1 MGRWVPDSQGRLI
14 AAALELFVE
23 RGFDQTTVA
32 DIAARAGVTQRT
44 FYRQFTDKREVLFWG
59 QERLTATLIA
69 ALEAVPENVTPL
81 AAVVEAIAA
90 AGAFFEDET
99 AGPRMRNQVIT
110 ANAELREREL
120 LKMAML
126 ADALTQTLGARGVA
140 PATAELAARTA
151 IAVFEVAFTRWIHE
165 TPARQ
170 FAQVVDEVYLELEA
184 LTSTVDAGSR

>member
-14 AAALELFVE
+14 AAALELFVAH
-23 RGFDQTTVA
+23 GFDQTTVA

-59 QERLTATLIA
+59 QERLTATLVA

-81 AAVVEAIAA
+81 DAVIEAVAT
-90 AGAFFEDET
+90 AGEFFGDQT
-99 AGPRMRNQVIT
+99 AGPRMRHQVIT
-110 ANAELREREL
+110 ANTELREREL

-126 ADALTQTLGARGVA
+126 ADALTQTLGKRGVA

-151 IAVFEVAFTRWIHE
+151 IAVFEVAFTRWIQE

-170 FAQVVDEVYLELEA
+170 FAQVVDETYLELEA
-184 LTSTVDAGSR
+184 LTSTADASSC

>member
-14 AAALELFVE
+14 AAALELFVAH
-23 RGFDQTTVA
+23 GFDQTTVA

-59 QERLTATLIA
+59 QERLTATLVA
-69 ALEAVPENVTPL
+69 ALDAVPENVTPL
-81 AAVVEAIAA
+81 DAVVEAIAA
-90 AGAFFEDET
+90 AAEFFGDQT
-99 AGPRMRNQVIT
+99 AGPRMRHQVIT

-126 ADALTQTLGARGVA
+126 ADALTQALGRRGVA

-151 IAVFEVAFTRWIHE
+151 VAVFEVAFTRWIQE

-170 FAQVVDEVYLELEA
+170 FAQVVDEVYLELQG
-184 LTSTVDAGSR
+184 LTSTVDARSR

>member
-14 AAALELFVE
+14 AAALELFVAH
-23 RGFDQTTVA
+23 GFDQTTVA

-59 QERLTATLIA
+59 QERLTATLVA

-81 AAVVEAIAA
+81 DAVIEAVAA
-90 AGAFFEDET
+90 AGEFFGDQT

-110 ANAELREREL
+110 ANTELREREL

-126 ADALTQTLGARGVA
+126 ADTLTQTLGKRGVA

-151 IAVFEVAFTRWIHE
+151 IAVFEVAFTRWIQE

-170 FAQVVDEVYLELEA
+170 FAHVVDEIYLELEA
-184 LTSTVDAGSR
+184 LTSTVDASSR